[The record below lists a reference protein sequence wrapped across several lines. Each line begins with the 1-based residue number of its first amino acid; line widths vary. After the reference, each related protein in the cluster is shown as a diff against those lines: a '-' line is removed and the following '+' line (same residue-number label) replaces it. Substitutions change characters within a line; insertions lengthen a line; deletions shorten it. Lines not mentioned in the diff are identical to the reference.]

1 MPCMGEE
8 ERTDIW
14 DPLGRG
20 RAGVRKRES
29 AAGEWIRAGNERE
42 SERESGGC
50 GRGPKLAQ
58 PGGEGFFIFS
68 FSFLSLIPFSSLC
81 K

>member
-1 MPCMGEE
+1 MPCVGEE

-20 RAGVRKRES
+20 RAGVRKLE
-29 AAGEWIRAGNERE
+29 RARLASGSEQAVRE

-58 PGGEGFFIFS
+58 SWGEGFFHFLLF
-68 FSFLSLIPFSSLC
+68 FSFLNSFFLFM
-81 K
+81 